1 MPWRAAQGHNLR
13 MSDEKAKDGLLSGIL
28 AAAMFL
34 VFLLAIDAGLIPSLL
49 VAAVAYVI
57 GFFFL
62 FKVKRPEIVAS
73 ESTLKTA
80 LQEGGRKLAVIQG
93 LEKRI
98 RKSSMISQIKDIEGI
113 IGKILAKIERD
124 PARLKQAHQFLT
136 YYLDST
142 INILNKYVEL
152 GAQNVEDEEIQKA
165 LAKVESMLQTI
176 RDAFEKQLARLL
188 SDDAMDLD
196 AELATLE
203 QTIKME
209 GLGKE

>member
-1 MPWRAAQGHNLR
+1 MPNETTR
-13 MSDEKAKDGLLSGIL
+13 DGLLSGIL
-28 AAAMFL
+28 AAAIFL
-34 VFLLAIDAGLIPSLL
+34 VFLLIVDAGIGPSLL
-49 VAAVAYVI
+49 VAAVSYVV

-62 FKVKRPEIVAS
+62 FKVKKPEVIAG

-80 LQEGGRKLAVIQG
+80 LQEGARKLAEIQG

-98 RKSSMISQIKDIEGI
+98 RKSSMTAQIRDIEGI
-113 IGKILAKIERD
+113 ISKVLAKIEHD

-152 GAQNVEDEEIQKA
+152 SAQNVEDDDIRKS
-165 LAKVESMLQTI
+165 LAKVETMLQTI
-176 RDAFEKQLARLL
+176 RDAFEKQLGRLL

-209 GLGKE
+209 GLGKD

>member
-1 MPWRAAQGHNLR
+1 
-13 MSDEKAKDGLLSGIL
+13 MSDKTAKDGLLSGIL

-34 VFLLAIDAGLIPSLL
+34 VFLFIVDLGLVLSIL
-49 VAAVAYVI
+49 VAAVAYAV

-62 FKVKRPEIVAS
+62 FKVKKPEIIAG
-73 ESTLKTA
+73 ESTLRAA
-80 LQEGGRKLAVIQG
+80 LQEGARKLAQIQA
-93 LEKRI
+93 LEKQI

-113 IGKILAKIERD
+113 IGKILAKVERD
-124 PARLKQAHQFLT
+124 PSRLQLAHQFLT

-152 GAQNVEDEEIQKA
+152 SAQNVEDEDIKKS
-165 LAKVESMLQTI
+165 LTKVETMLQTI
-176 RDAFEKQLARLL
+176 RDAFDKQLGRLL

>member
-1 MPWRAAQGHNLR
+1 
-13 MSDEKAKDGLLSGIL
+13 MSDETTKDGLFSGIL

-34 VFLLAIDAGLIPSLL
+34 VFLLIIDAGVVASLL
-49 VAAVAYVI
+49 AGAVVYAI

-62 FKVKRPEIVAS
+62 FRVKKPEVIAS
-73 ESTLKTA
+73 EATLKEA
-80 LQEGGRKLAVIQG
+80 LQEGSRKLSEIQR
-93 LEKRI
+93 LEKQV
-98 RKSSMISQIKDIEGI
+98 RKASMIPQIKDIEGI
-113 IGKILAKIERD
+113 IGKILAKIEHD
-124 PARLKQAHQFLT
+124 PDSLKQAHQFLA

-152 GAQNVEDEEIQKA
+152 SAQDIEDEDIRKS
-165 LAKVESMLQTI
+165 LAKVETMLQTI
-176 RDAFEKQLARLL
+176 RDAFEKQLGRLL